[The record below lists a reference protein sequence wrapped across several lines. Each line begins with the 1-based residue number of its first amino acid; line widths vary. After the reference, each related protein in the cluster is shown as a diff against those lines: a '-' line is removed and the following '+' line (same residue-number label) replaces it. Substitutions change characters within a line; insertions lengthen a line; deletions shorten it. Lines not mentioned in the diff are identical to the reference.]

1 MIRTITQQNF
11 IDYFN
16 TWHGGDYKN
25 KFTYDGKISLF
36 NYLVELEYDMG
47 KQTEFDIVA
56 ISCDFSEYEN
66 LQEIQKLYDG
76 TNIEINNID
85 DLRDYTEVIE
95 IPNTT
100 RLIIQDF

>member
-66 LQEIQKLYDG
+66 LQAIQKLYDG
-76 TNIEINNID
+76 INNID
-85 DLRDYTEVIE
+85 DLRNHTEVIE

-100 RLIIQDF
+100 KLIIQDF

>member
-25 KFTYDGKISLF
+25 QFTYDGKISLF

-76 TNIEINNID
+76 INNID
-85 DLRDYTEVIE
+85 DLRDQTQVIE
-95 IPNTT
+95 IPITT
-100 RLIIQDF
+100 KLIIQDF

>member
-36 NYLVELEYDMG
+36 NYLVESEYDMG

-66 LQEIQKLYDG
+66 LQEIQKLYDC
-76 TNIEINNID
+76 INNID
-85 DLRDYTEVIE
+85 DLRNHTEVIE

-100 RLIIQDF
+100 KLIIQDF

>member
-16 TWHGGDYKN
+16 TWHGRDYKN

-76 TNIEINNID
+76 INNID
-85 DLRDYTEVIE
+85 DLRNHTEVIE

-100 RLIIQDF
+100 KLIIQDF

>member
-76 TNIEINNID
+76 INNID
-85 DLRDYTEVIE
+85 DLRNHTEVIE
-95 IPNTT
+95 IPNITK
-100 RLIIQDF
+100 LIIQDF